1 MAAVV
6 AFAAVEDRVMRALL
20 ALLIVLLA
28 GLQYRLWF
36 GEGNLPSVWALQR
49 TIEQQQTEL
58 DSLNARNQAL
68 KAEVEDLK
76 QGLSAV
82 EERARSELGMIRKG
96 ETFFL
101 LPEDN

>member
-1 MAAVV
+1 
-6 AFAAVEDRVMRALL
+6 MRGLL
-20 ALLIVLLA
+20 ALLVVLLA

-36 GEGNLPSVWALQR
+36 GEGNLPSVWALER
-49 TIEQQQTEL
+49 TIKSQQLEL
-58 DSLNARNQAL
+58 KALNARNQAL
-68 KAEVEDLK
+68 KAEVKDLK
-76 QGLSAV
+76 QGLSAI